1 MPLPGTIAIAFVLGA
16 IAAAALAQ
24 LIPNQARRGKDEL

>member
-1 MPLPGTIAIAFVLGA
+1 MPLPANIAFAFVLGA

-24 LIPNQARRGKDEL
+24 LIPNQARRKRDGL